1 MGYFCDPVTGGPVHL
16 DLRSVN
22 GEEFRLLG
30 RIGYVSDR
38 YADMFVAPDD
48 LETFRTDLASVPAV
62 LRWFVPRSG
71 PFLPAAV
78 LHDAMV
84 EPGIHYLGPR
94 VTRREADAIFREAL
108 VELGT
113 GVVRARLMW
122 AAVVGVTMR
131 WGDPT
136 DPAAPS
142 RGSTRARL
150 VVSAVVVT
158 LLGLL
163 LTLDAADVL
172 AVLPGMGERALAVEL
187 LVGGAWMLGVA
198 ALAALTWGRDAAAGF
213 VAALTYLAVW
223 PVVAGA
229 TLVLGVYL
237 GVERLVSGPVTDG
250 RRRAP
255 GDAKARR
262 QSRGR

>member
-30 RIGYVSDR
+30 RIGYVSDLC
-38 YADMFVAPDD
+38 ADMFVAPDD

-122 AAVVGVTMR
+122 ARTTPV
-131 WGDPT
+131 
-136 DPAAPS
+136 PS
-142 RGSTRARL
+142 STRASRKIA
-150 VVSAVVVT
+150 SASRRVT
-158 LLGLL
+158 
-163 LTLDAADVL
+163 
-172 AVLPGMGERALAVEL
+172 R
-187 LVGGAWMLGVA
+187 
-198 ALAALTWGRDAAAGF
+198 
-213 VAALTYLAVW
+213 
-223 PVVAGA
+223 
-229 TLVLGVYL
+229 
-237 GVERLVSGPVTDG
+237 GP
-250 RRRAP
+250 R
-255 GDAKARR
+255 
-262 QSRGR
+262 